1 MCNSRSTLL
10 LLLGSL
16 VRAGH
21 GSHDESLERAQAVLL
36 AWPGGQPQANP

>member
-10 LLLGSL
+10 LLL
-16 VRAGH
+16 

-36 AWPGGQPQANP
+36 AWPGGQPQANL